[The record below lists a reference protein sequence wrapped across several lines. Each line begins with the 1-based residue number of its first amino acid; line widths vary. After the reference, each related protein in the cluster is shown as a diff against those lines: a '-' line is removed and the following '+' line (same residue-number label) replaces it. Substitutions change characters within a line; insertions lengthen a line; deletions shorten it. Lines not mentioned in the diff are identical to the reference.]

1 MSAYKLGLVEG
12 STVMPDHPLFHRL
25 GEIRDGMGVIVR
37 SGSRF
42 YGRGLTRIG
51 AQTPGVVGTFADS
64 VVNLF
69 LDVAHVLLLFVGIYA
84 VWQGVQG
91 HWF

>member
-1 MSAYKLGLVEG
+1 MYKIGLVEG
-12 STVMPDHPLFHRL
+12 STFMPNHPLFHRL
-25 GEIRDGMGVIVR
+25 GDIRGGMGVIVR
-37 SGSRF
+37 AGSRF
-42 YGRGLTRIG
+42 YPRGVGVG
-51 AQTPGVVGTFADS
+51 AQTPGAVGTLADS